1 MLDRTI
7 PFLNIILKCNNYR
20 FTENTIP
27 NGFSIVPYHIGY
39 EKEWAKLETTVGD
52 FENVEEAEQYFTNT
66 YMRDKEKL
74 KEDVLFLLNEN
85 GQVIGSCIAW
95 EDMKENVPIASL
107 HWLIV
112 DEKYQGMGLGK
123 VLCREVMNVFYKQS
137 RMPVYIHTQP
147 WSYKAIFLYLALGFK
162 IQKTDTFSK
171 YNNQYSEMVQVMKK
185 IVSDERYQRLIELSE
200 D

>member
-7 PFLNIILKCNNYR
+7 PFLNIILRCNNYH
-20 FTENTIP
+20 FTENIIP
-27 NGFSIVPYHIGY
+27 NGFSIVPYQIGY
-39 EKEWAKLETTVGD
+39 EREWAKLEVAVGD
-52 FENVEEAEQYFTNT
+52 FENEEEAEQYFADT

-74 KEDVLFLLNEN
+74 KENVLFLLNEN
-85 GQVIGSCIAW
+85 GQVVGSCIAW
-95 EDMKENVPIASL
+95 EDVKENVPIASL

-112 DEKYQGMGLGK
+112 DEKYQGKGLGK

-171 YNNQYSEMVQVMKK
+171 YNNQYSEMMQVMKK
-185 IVSDERYQRLIELSE
+185 IVSDELYQWLVESSE